1 MLAIVLGYIA
11 TDILH
16 ILTED
21 YELQIKAN
29 QDDRQATVICVF
41 W

>member
-21 YELQIKAN
+21 YEQIKAY